1 MSSNGDKSMA
11 EIIAECRAKQ
21 QAHETRIP
29 VQLEISEERERIAR
43 EVVEQEGI
51 EILLT
56 LAVADVP
63 WASAD
68 EADAQWR
75 KETVEDWGF
84 PSDWIEAR
92 A

>member
-1 MSSNGDKSMA
+1 MADKTMA

-21 QAHETRIP
+21 QEHERRIP

-43 EVVEQEGI
+43 EIVEQEGI